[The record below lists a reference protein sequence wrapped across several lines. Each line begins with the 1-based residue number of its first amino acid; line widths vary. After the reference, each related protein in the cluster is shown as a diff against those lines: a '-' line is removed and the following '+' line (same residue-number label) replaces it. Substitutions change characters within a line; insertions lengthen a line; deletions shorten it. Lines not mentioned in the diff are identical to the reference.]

1 MDTKK
6 VGGVT
11 FGIFIESFNM
21 RRLVLDF
28 RDISVRILKNK
39 RIFEIPLEENIKHS
53 GWKVRVNNKQQMLTL
68 TCSLSG
74 KKDSCRDAPG
84 ETSHETEP
92 EEPLQRERGRC
103 LPELK

>member
-1 MDTKK
+1 
-6 VGGVT
+6 VGAVT
-11 FGIFIESFNM
+11 FGRIIVFPNYM

-28 RDISVRILKNK
+28 RDISVRITKTK

-74 KKDSCRDAPG
+74 KKGNCND
-84 ETSHETEP
+84 EQEQTSLETEP
-92 EEPLQRERGRC
+92 EEPSQRGRERC
-103 LPELK
+103 LPEMK